1 MGVIA
6 AQRGSL
12 GETAWLSIWFLWQP
26 SLPLSPLASFGSAI
40 VVIPEQAVLGPKK
53 VANLALK
60 DAEEIS
66 IKTPLGTHVVPS
78 GSSFLQPEA
87 IFFIYCIDDGIF
99 EVYNDD
105 EFLYRRVT

>member
-60 DAEEIS
+60 DADTRHQDAARDP
-66 IKTPLGTHVVPS
+66 KGTERQ
-78 GSSFLQPEA
+78 F
-87 IFFIYCIDDGIF
+87 IFTARGCFFYL
-99 EVYNDD
+99 
-105 EFLYRRVT
+105 LY